1 MSTEKCAPNITY
13 SNGSCLPLELL
24 VEMANA
30 YNDDY
35 PNNKIS
41 IDNSKET
48 LNPIS
53 YKKYL
58 INEFEK
64 RLTNICDDQTC
75 WVKQNF
81 TNKMNKKLKNY
92 MEKHVFRPDGP
103 SGKFTWLNTFNI
115 NNVMDQYEIK
125 YPEFKFVGAVPIDF
139 DDLPRL
145 EIKNMDFNKLQ
156 SEGKTK
162 LGFVFNLDE
171 HYKSGSHWVGLYS
184 DLKKGK
190 IYFFD
195 SYGIIPDKR
204 IRALMRRMMRSCK
217 ESSTNKNCEALY
229 NKTRHQFKDSECG
242 VYSINFIIRL
252 LKGETFNDITNNIT
266 TDSEVNKCRDVYFQ

>member
-103 SGKFTWLNTFNI
+103 SGKFTWLNTFMC
-115 NNVMDQYEIK
+115 VARE
-125 YPEFKFVGAVPIDF
+125 
-139 DDLPRL
+139 L
-145 EIKNMDFNKLQ
+145 
-156 SEGKTK
+156 
-162 LGFVFNLDE
+162 
-171 HYKSGSHWVGLYS
+171 
-184 DLKKGK
+184 
-190 IYFFD
+190 
-195 SYGIIPDKR
+195 
-204 IRALMRRMMRSCK
+204 
-217 ESSTNKNCEALY
+217 
-229 NKTRHQFKDSECG
+229 
-242 VYSINFIIRL
+242 
-252 LKGETFNDITNNIT
+252 
-266 TDSEVNKCRDVYFQ
+266 